1 MKILSKDERIIEFQ
15 QSPKHP
21 SVEIEFDY
29 YEYDP
34 VGMSES
40 FFSRWNK
47 YWMRDEPSDSDFYTT
62 WHTCLSN

>member
-15 QSPKHP
+15 QAPKHP

-47 YWMRDEPSDSDFYTT
+47 YWMSDEPSDSDFYTT
-62 WHTCLSN
+62 

>member
-1 MKILSKDERIIEFQ
+1 MKILSKNDRIIEFQ
-15 QSPKHP
+15 QSPINP
-21 SVEIEFDY
+21 MVEIEFDY

-47 YWMRDEPSDSDFYTT
+47 ILDERRTD
-62 WHTCLSN
+62 